1 MKYEF
6 EKKFEK
12 LCEDT
17 IYRFQSGGFLS
28 GDVVKFKTNTLG
40 HARIKEL
47 SEQYKDMIKNAME
60 SGLNIRLSSI
70 KSIRPSTSQNYDGYG
85 VDSPA
90 DLFCDVVVEHAPGC
104 WQTPITVPIEV
115 LERVDTG
122 INLAPVPDSL
132 KRQSQST
139 KPSEITTNDAER
151 TNTKKHTVLA
161 NSPKP
166 TDGRSGIKASQAYKE
181 SNNSLESVY
190 GKMLI
195 TE

>member
-166 TDGRSGIKASQAYKE
+166 TDGRSGIKAPQAYKE